1 MVPSFPFPSIKPA
14 AAFLL
19 AGLIAWPFAALAQ
32 QQPPQAPPV
41 TVAQPLERKI
51 TEWDEFTGRFEAVD
65 VVEIRAR
72 VSGYL
77 TEIHFTDGQ
86 FVKSGDLLFVIDP
99 RPFERTV
106 DRLRAELASARA
118 RLEFTQKDLER
129 ARPLVKNE
137 NISEQ
142 VFQQRQRDLGEA
154 EATVKASEASLASAE
169 LDVEFTRV
177 MAPISGQISRKL
189 VSVGNYVTGASTTS
203 SLLTTIVSQSPI
215 HFYFDVSEADYL
227 KYVRMAATGGRPN
240 YQSNP
245 SPVMLAL
252 QDEKTYTHRG
262 QLDFIDN
269 RIDQST
275 GSLRGRAVLENPNG
289 LFTPGLFGR
298 IRIAGSPEYSA
309 LMLPD
314 EAILSDQTNR
324 YVFAVGDD
332 GSLTYKPVVLGP
344 MVDGLRVVRSGLAQ
358 SDWVITNGTQR
369 VRPGG
374 KVTPQRSKI
383 EPPAQAAA
391 ALQ

>member
-1 MVPSFPFPSIKPA
+1 MVLSRPLHSIQSA
-14 AAFLL
+14 IALL
-19 AGLIAWPFAALAQ
+19 LTGLIALPSAALAQ
-32 QQPPQAPPV
+32 QPPQGPPPV
-41 TVAQPLERKI
+41 TVAQPFERKI
-51 TEWDEFTGRFEAVD
+51 TEWDEYTGRFEAVD
-65 VVEIRAR
+65 VVEVRAR

-86 FVKSGDLLFVIDP
+86 VVNSGDLLFVIDA

-106 DRLRAELASARA
+106 ERLRAELASARA

-129 ARPLVKNE
+129 ARPLVRNE

-154 EATVKASEASLASAE
+154 EAALQASQASLASAE

-189 VSVGNYVTGASTTS
+189 VSVGNYVTGASANS
-203 SLLTTIVSQSPI
+203 SLLTTLVSQNPI

-227 KYVRMAATGGRPN
+227 KYVRMGATGGRPN

-245 SPVMLAL
+245 SPVMVAL
-252 QDEKTYTHRG
+252 QDEKTYKHRG

-275 GSLRGRAVLENPNG
+275 GALRGRAVLENPNG

-309 LMLPD
+309 LLLPD

-324 YVFAVGDD
+324 YVFAVGED

-344 MVDGLRVVRSGLAQ
+344 IVDGLRVVRSGLTP
-358 SDWVITNGTQR
+358 SDWVIVNGTQR
-369 VRPGG
+369 ARPGG
-374 KVTPQRSKI
+374 KVTPQRTKI
-383 EPPAQAAA
+383 EAPAQAAS
-391 ALQ
+391 LQ